1 MVDANGDILKS
12 GGTVFIRVS
21 DPQNKELQVIK
32 PLRFAIPT
40 KEQDSRMG
48 LYAGEYSKKGD
59 VKWSTAR

>member
-32 PLRFAIPT
+32 PLRLPYPRKNRIAEWVFT
-40 KEQDSRMG
+40 QVNTVR
-48 LYAGEYSKKGD
+48 KGML
-59 VKWSTAR
+59 SGAR